1 MKIKFLANYP
11 PNAEIDHNRLRFS
24 VNPSYFYLK
33 HFYDLHGKNPNV
45 EWQMADLFV
54 LDDFDTI
61 IANIEK
67 NLPDILALS
76 IFIWNETLQYNIC
89 KTIKER
95 YPNVRIVAG
104 GPQIVAH
111 KNKDFFSQ
119 HPYIDYVVYGDG
131 ERAFQQIID
140 FESNLSTDKSNW
152 VNIVENANS
161 YTLYPFEQLVDQ
173 LYFTT
178 SPILNQQ
185 QFVIDHIRDLE
196 NKGVPRNEMFFAVEF
211 ARGCMY
217 NCSFC
222 DWSQNLTKK
231 VKRRSLN
238 WREEINFWHQQNV
251 AIRETDA
258 NFGQWNEDI
267 EIFRYAMSL
276 YDPNRNFKLI
286 ITNTPKLRKENTYE
300 ILKTTAENL
309 GTQLKFSL
317 QDINQDVLDKMER
330 PSLSWDDHKS
340 LIHKL
345 RTNLDP
351 KFHNLMM
358 AELMVGVAGQTYDSF
373 TDTIKR
379 IIMETGIQN
388 FFMNHWM
395 LLPNSPGADPFYQ
408 RLHKIKWIKGY
419 SVDKYHNI
427 NSVERLEDIYQE
439 IVNGHGLIHGA
450 KEGNYVFSTSTMTF
464 AEIMA
469 IHILQ
474 SSLIDLSEIKKIL
487 NSEPEIQT
495 LRNIKNF
502 ESVFEKLKIRSLISA
517 KQQFEEIKPL
527 IDKYGVI
534 VLGTYLPEKKQ
545 ISYRWKHRVINKN

>member
-11 PNAEIDHNRLRFS
+11 PSVEVDRQRLRFS

-33 HFYDLHGKNPNV
+33 HFYDLHGKNTNV
-45 EWQMADLFV
+45 DWQMADLFV

-67 NLPDILALS
+67 NLPDILSLS
-76 IFIWNETLQYNIC
+76 IFIWNETLQYNIAR
-89 KTIKER
+89 TIKER
-95 YPNVRIVAG
+95 YPNVRIIVG

-111 KNKDFFSQ
+111 KDKNFFSQ

-140 FESNLSTDKSNW
+140 FESDLSTDKSNW
-152 VNIVENANS
+152 VNIVENANA
-161 YTLYPFEQLVDQ
+161 YTLYPFEQLVDE

-196 NKGVPRNEMFFAVEF
+196 LKGIPRREMIFAVEF

-238 WREEINFWHQQNV
+238 WQEEIDFWHQQDV
-251 AIRETDA
+251 AIRESDA
-258 NFGQWNEDI
+258 NFGQWDEDL

-276 YDPNRNFKLI
+276 FDPGRNFRFV

-300 ILKTTAENL
+300 LLKTSAEKLNNVI
-309 GTQLKFSL
+309 KISL
-317 QDINQDVLDKMER
+317 QDINEDVLDKMER
-330 PSLSWDDHKS
+330 PSLSWDEHKS
-340 LIHKL
+340 LVHKL
-345 RTNLDP
+345 QKNLDP
-351 KFHNLMM
+351 KFHNLML
-358 AELMVGVAGQTYDSF
+358 AELMVGVAGQSYDSF
-373 TDTIKR
+373 TNTIKR

-395 LLPNSPGADPFYQ
+395 LLPNSPGAEPFYQ

-419 SVDKYHNI
+419 SVDKYHTI
-427 NSVERLEDIYQE
+427 NSVERLEDVYQE
-439 IVNGHGLIHGA
+439 IVNGQGLLHGA
-450 KEGNYVFSTSTMTF
+450 KEGNYVYATSTMAF
-464 AEIMA
+464 DEMMA

-474 SSLIDLSEIKKIL
+474 SSLIDLSNIE
-487 NSEPEIQT
+487 E

-502 ESVFEKLKIRSLISA
+502 ESVFEKLKTKSLLSA

-527 IDKYGVI
+527 VDKYGLI
-534 VLGTYLPEKKQ
+534 VMGTYFPEKKQ
-545 ISYRWKHRVINKN
+545 ISFRWKHRVINKN

>member
-11 PNAEIDHNRLRFS
+11 PNAEVDVNRGRFA
-24 VNPSYFYLK
+24 VNLAYFYLK
-33 HFYDLHGKNPNV
+33 HFYELHGKNTNV

-67 NLPDILALS
+67 NLPDILGLS
-76 IFIWNETLQYNIC
+76 VFMWNETLQYNIS

-95 YPNVRIVAG
+95 YPNIRIVAG

-111 KNKDFFSQ
+111 KDKNFFLK

-140 FESNLSTDKSNW
+140 FESGLSTDKSNW

-196 NKGVPRNEMFFAVEF
+196 NKGVPRNEMFFGVEF

-238 WREEINFWHQQNV
+238 WQEEIDFWHQQDV

-258 NFGQWNEDI
+258 NFGQWNEDL

-276 YDPNRNFKLI
+276 YDPSRNFRFI
-286 ITNTPKLRKENTYE
+286 VTNTPKLRKENTYE
-300 ILKTTAENL
+300 ILKTTAEKMNFPI
-309 GTQLKFSL
+309 KISL
-317 QDINQDVLDKMER
+317 QDIDKDVLDKMQR
-330 PSLSWDDHKS
+330 PSLSWDDHKL
-340 LIHKL
+340 LIHNLQK
-345 RTNLDP
+345 NLDP
-351 KFHNLMM
+351 KFHNLMLV
-358 AELMVGVAGQTYDSF
+358 ELMVGVAGQSYDGF
-373 TDTIKR
+373 TDTVKR

-388 FFMNHWM
+388 FFMNQWM

-408 RLHKIKWIKGY
+408 RLHKIKLIKGY
-419 SVDKYHNI
+419 SIDKYHNM
-427 NSVERLEDIYQE
+427 NSVESLEDVYQE
-439 IVNGHGLIHGA
+439 IVNGHGLVHGA
-450 KEGNYVFSTSTMTF
+450 KESNYIFSTSTMTSE
-464 AEIMA
+464 EIIA
-469 IHILQ
+469 IHILH
-474 SSLIDLSEIKKIL
+474 SFLVDLTEIK
-487 NSEPEIQT
+487 N
-495 LRNIKNF
+495 LRDIKNF
-502 ESVFEKLKIRSLISA
+502 ESVFEKLKTKSLISA

-527 IDKYGVI
+527 IDKYGLI
-534 VLGTYLPEKKQ
+534 VFGTYFPEKKQ
-545 ISYRWKHRVINKN
+545 ITFRWKHRGSSKN

>member
-33 HFYDLHGKNPNV
+33 HFYDLHGKNTNV

-395 LLPNSPGADPFYQ
+395 LLPNSPGAEPFYQ

-419 SVDKYHNI
+419 SVDKYHTI
-427 NSVERLEDIYQE
+427 NSVERLEDVYQE
-439 IVNGHGLIHGA
+439 IVNGQGLLHGA
-450 KEGNYVFSTSTMTF
+450 KEGNYVYATSTMAF
-464 AEIMA
+464 DEMMA
-469 IHILQ
+469 IHIIQ
-474 SSLIDLSEIKKIL
+474 SSLIDLSNIE
-487 NSEPEIQT
+487 E

-502 ESVFEKLKIRSLISA
+502 ESVFEKLKIKSLLSA

-527 IDKYGVI
+527 VDKYGLI
-534 VLGTYLPEKKQ
+534 VMGTYFPEKKQ
-545 ISYRWKHRVINKN
+545 ISFRWKHRVINKN

>member
-11 PNAEIDHNRLRFS
+11 PTVEVEINRFRFGI
-24 VNPSYFYLK
+24 NPSYFYLK
-33 HFYDLHGKNPNV
+33 HFYDLHGKNTNV

-76 IFIWNETLQYNIC
+76 IFIWNETLQYKIS

-95 YPNVRIVAG
+95 YPNIRIVVG
-104 GPQIVAH
+104 GPQLSAH
-111 KNKDFFSQ
+111 KDKNFFSK

-140 FESNLSTDKSNW
+140 FESNLLTDKSNW

-161 YTLYPFEQLVDQ
+161 YTLYPFEQLVDG

-178 SPILNQQ
+178 SPILNQR
-185 QFVIDHIRDLE
+185 QFVIDHIKDLE
-196 NKGVPRNEMFFAVEF
+196 NKGVPRNEMLFAVEF

-238 WREEINFWHQQNV
+238 WQEEINFWHQQDV
-251 AIRETDA
+251 AIRESDA
-258 NFGQWNEDI
+258 NFGQWNEDL

-276 YDPNRNFKLI
+276 FDPDRNFRFLV
-286 ITNTPKLRKENTYE
+286 TNTPKLRKENTYE
-300 ILKTTAENL
+300 LLKTSAEKLNNL
-309 GTQLKFSL
+309 IKISL
-317 QDINQDVLDKMER
+317 QDINEDVLSKMER
-330 PSLSWDDHKS
+330 PSLSWDEHKS
-340 LIHKL
+340 LIYKL
-345 RTNLDP
+345 QKNLDP
-351 KFHNLMM
+351 KFHNLIL
-358 AELMVGVAGQTYDSF
+358 AELMVGVAGQSYDSL

-395 LLPNSPGADPFYQ
+395 ILPNSPGAEPFYQ

-419 SVDKYHNI
+419 TVDKYHTI
-427 NSVERLEDIYQE
+427 NSVERLEDIYQA
-439 IVNGHGLIHGA
+439 IDNGHGVLHGA
-450 KEGNYVFSTSTMTF
+450 KEGNYIFSTSTMTF
-464 AEIMA
+464 DEIMA

-474 SSLIDLSEIKKIL
+474 SSLIDLAKIKKL
-487 NSEPEIQT
+487 SD
-495 LRNIKNF
+495 IKNF
-502 ESVFEKLKIRSLISA
+502 ESMFEKLKTKSLISA

-527 IDKYGVI
+527 IDKYGVV
-534 VLGTYLPEKKQ
+534 VLGTYFPEKKQ
-545 ISYRWKHRVINKN
+545 ISFRWRNRVINKD

>member
-1 MKIKFLANYP
+1 MKVKFLANYP
-11 PNAEIDHNRLRFS
+11 PNVEVEANRLRFG
-24 VNPSYFYLK
+24 VNLAYFYLK
-33 HFYDLHGKNPNV
+33 HFYDLHGKNTNV

-67 NLPDILALS
+67 NLPDILGLS
-76 IFIWNETLQYNIC
+76 VFIWNETLQYKIS

-95 YPNVRIVAG
+95 YPNIRIVAG
-104 GPQIVAH
+104 GPQIAAH
-111 KNKDFFSQ
+111 KDKNFFSK

-140 FESNLSTDKSNW
+140 FESGLLTDKSNW

-161 YTLYPFEQLVDQ
+161 YTLYPFEQLVDG

-185 QFVIDHIRDLE
+185 QFVIDHIKDLE
-196 NKGVPRNEMFFAVEF
+196 NKGVPRNEMLFAVEF

-231 VKRRSLN
+231 VKRRSLS
-238 WREEINFWHQQNV
+238 WQEEINFWHQQDV

-258 NFGQWNEDI
+258 NFGQWNEDL

-276 YDPNRNFKLI
+276 YDPSRNFKFI
-286 ITNTPKLRKENTYE
+286 VTNTPKLRKENTYE
-300 ILKTTAENL
+300 ILKTTAEKL
-309 GTQLKFSL
+309 GIQLKFSL
-317 QDINQDVLDKMER
+317 QDINKDVLDKMQR
-330 PSLSWDDHKS
+330 PSLSWDEHKI
-340 LIHKL
+340 LIQKL
-345 RTNLDP
+345 QTNLDP

-379 IIMETGIQN
+379 IIMETNIQN

-395 LLPNSPGADPFYQ
+395 MLPNSPGADPFYQ

-427 NSVERLEDIYQE
+427 NSVENLEDVYKE
-439 IVNGHGLIHGA
+439 IVRGHGVVHGA
-450 KEGNYVFSTSTMTF
+450 KESNYVFSTSTMTF
-464 AEIMA
+464 EEIMA
-469 IHILQ
+469 IHILH
-474 SSLIDLSEIKKIL
+474 SSLIDLSEIK
-487 NSEPEIQT
+487 NF
-495 LRNIKNF
+495 RDIKNF
-502 ESVFEKLKIRSLISA
+502 ESVFEKLKTKSLISA
-517 KQQFEEIKPL
+517 KEQFEEIKPL
-527 IDKYGVI
+527 IDKYGLI
-534 VLGTYLPEKKQ
+534 VFGTYFSEKKQ
-545 ISYRWKHRVINKN
+545 ITFRWKHRSLGSKYRVIDKTS

>member
-11 PNAEIDHNRLRFS
+11 PNAEADTNRLRFG
-24 VNPSYFYLK
+24 VNLAYFYLK
-33 HFYDLHGKNPNV
+33 HFYELHGKNTNV

-76 IFIWNETLQYNIC
+76 VFIWNETLQYKIS

-95 YPNVRIVAG
+95 YPNIRIVVG
-104 GPQIVAH
+104 GPQIAAH
-111 KNKDFFSQ
+111 KNKNFFSQ

-140 FESNLSTDKSNW
+140 FESKLSTDKSNW

-217 NCSFC
+217 NCTFC

-238 WREEINFWHQQNV
+238 WQEEINFWHQQDV

-276 YDPNRNFKLI
+276 YDPSRNFRFI
-286 ITNTPKLRKENTYE
+286 ITNTPKLRKDHTYE
-300 ILKTTAENL
+300 MLQTMAEKMNIPI
-309 GTQLKFSL
+309 KISL
-317 QDINQDVLDKMER
+317 QDINKDVLDKMER
-330 PSLSWDDHKS
+330 PSLSWDEHKS

-345 RTNLDP
+345 QKNLDP
-351 KFHNLMM
+351 KFHNLIL
-358 AELMVGVAGQTYDSF
+358 AELMVGVAGQTYDGF

-395 LLPNSPGADPFYQ
+395 LLPSSKRLDFTKPVSTTTVTPSMVREVSAMSVASTIFRFPLGWGRMARCCSEKESCPNKGTIRSAGRALFRTSSAFRISPWPGRNTKKSP
-408 RLHKIKWIKGY
+408 RCCLVKGMICLAASSPMAY
-419 SVDKYHNI
+419 S
-427 NSVERLEDIYQE
+427 
-439 IVNGHGLIHGA
+439 
-450 KEGNYVFSTSTMTF
+450 STS
-464 AEIMA
+464 
-469 IHILQ
+469 
-474 SSLIDLSEIKKIL
+474 
-487 NSEPEIQT
+487 
-495 LRNIKNF
+495 
-502 ESVFEKLKIRSLISA
+502 
-517 KQQFEEIKPL
+517 
-527 IDKYGVI
+527 
-534 VLGTYLPEKKQ
+534 
-545 ISYRWKHRVINKN
+545 